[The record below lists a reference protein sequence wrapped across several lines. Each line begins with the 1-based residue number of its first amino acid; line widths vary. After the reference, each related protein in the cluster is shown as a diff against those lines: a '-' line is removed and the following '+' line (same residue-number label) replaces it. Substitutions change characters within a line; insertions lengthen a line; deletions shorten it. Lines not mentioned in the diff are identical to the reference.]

1 MAQYYLETKPIGCA
15 VITVSDTRNKDTDKS
30 GRLIV
35 ERLQQQHHEIFKYE
49 IIPDEKSAIQS
60 KLLEAINDQNIKAV
74 IFNGGTGISQR
85 DVTIESIK
93 PFFTKELPGFGEI
106 FRYLSYR
113 DDIGSKSILSRAVAG
128 VVNNRI
134 IFAIPGSTGAVK
146 FAMEKL
152 ILPELHH
159 IVTEIHKDLKKGVS

>member
-1 MAQYYLETKPIGCA
+1 MAHYQSEKHPIGCA
-15 VITVSDTRNKDTDKS
+15 VITVSDTRVKDTDKS
-30 GRLIV
+30 GRHIV
-35 ERLQQQHHEIFKYE
+35 ETLQQHQHKVIKYE
-49 IIPDEKSAIQS
+49 IISDEKTAIQS
-60 KLLEAINDQNIKAV
+60 TLLKAVNDNNIEAV

-93 PFFTKELPGFGEI
+93 PFFTKEMPGFGEI

-113 DDIGSKSILSRAVAG
+113 DDIGSKSILSRAVSG

-134 IFAIPGSTGAVK
+134 VFAIPGSTGAVK
-146 FAMEKL
+146 LAMEKL

-159 IVTEIHKDLKKGVS
+159 IVTEIYKDFNKR